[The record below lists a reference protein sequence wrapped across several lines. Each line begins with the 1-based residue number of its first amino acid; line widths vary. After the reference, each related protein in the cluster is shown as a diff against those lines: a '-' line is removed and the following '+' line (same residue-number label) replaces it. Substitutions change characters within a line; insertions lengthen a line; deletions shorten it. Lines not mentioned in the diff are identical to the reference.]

1 MRVRNKYSSIGLGVL
16 RATILT
22 IVFLIFYT
30 LITSLSSKGMENSE
44 LGIGFLI
51 ITVISVL
58 YGAAYAAR
66 SAGEK
71 GWFVGMMVGLIYILL
86 IYLVSIISGRES
98 SLGLKDIF
106 RILLCIFAGT
116 LSGMLGINL

>member
-1 MRVRNKYSSIGLGVL
+1 MRARNKYSSIGLGVL

-30 LITSLSSKGMENSE
+30 LITSLSSRGMENSE
-44 LGIGFLI
+44 LGIGFLF

-98 SLGLKDIF
+98 SLELKDIF

>member
-1 MRVRNKYSSIGLGVL
+1 MRARNKYSSIGLGVL

-30 LITSLSSKGMENSE
+30 LITSLSSRGMENSE
-44 LGIGFLI
+44 LGIGFLV

-98 SLGLKDIF
+98 SLELKDIF

>member
-66 SAGEK
+66 NAGEK